1 MAGPALA
8 AHGGGYIVI
17 MTPGYSGM
25 TPRKDQI
32 CVAESLNV
40 GRSFK
45 NPNGDLLTVKNLSGK
60 SAMCKKPATPILAEV
75 EFIASATW
83 QSTLSIELPEG
94 YKQLDLTEKE
104 RFDGTRLRA
113 VNKSKDVYIYV
124 QSWDRRRTVQLFD
137 LYVDAEKRDW
147 ATRGVKTKQ
156 TDTEKLVIHG
166 AKAQRWETEIPGS
179 GFLAPSY
186 THVTTDLLGRSEV
199 VYIDVMTLTR
209 RNLRHCAR
217 RSRKSAKASPAW
229 SMKTGGR
236 CGNAAAGCTGR
247 GRGARGYELGIA
259 TEQYHAPVP
268 RTAGEHGVAQ
278 PFKARL
284 FGPPAA
290 LLRARTDVEGRAP
303 RCARRI
309 VPMNQCDRTAGAK
322 DPTGLQQQA
331 QRLLDVQ
338 DVEQQREAR

>member
-1 MAGPALA
+1 MATPAVDRLRSGFIAAVLALTAAAGPALA

-17 MTPGYSGM
+17 MTPGYRVA
-25 TPRKDQI
+25 PRKDQI
-32 CVAESLNV
+32 CVAESLSV

-45 NPNGDLLTVKNLSGK
+45 NPNGDLLTVKSLSGK

-113 VNKSKDVYIYV
+113 VNKAKDVSIYV

-156 TDTEKLVIHG
+156 TDTEKLAIHG

-179 GFLAPSY
+179 GFLAPSF
-186 THVTTDLLGRSEV
+186 THLTTDLLGQSEV
-199 VYIDVMTLTR
+199 VYIDVMTQTKKFPALREEAQKIGESLTG
-209 RNLRHCAR
+209 LV
-217 RSRKSAKASPAW
+217 KEEPAADAG
-229 SMKTGGR
+229 TAP
-236 CGNAAAGCTGR
+236 AAAPAES
-247 GRGARGYELGIA
+247 GA
-259 TEQYHAPVP
+259 
-268 RTAGEHGVAQ
+268 
-278 PFKARL
+278 
-284 FGPPAA
+284 
-290 LLRARTDVEGRAP
+290 
-303 RCARRI
+303 
-309 VPMNQCDRTAGAK
+309 N
-322 DPTGLQQQA
+322 
-331 QRLLDVQ
+331 
-338 DVEQQREAR
+338 